1 MLRRQ
6 EAIWI
11 QSTFGFNNDE
21 QIMERTREKQFHV
34 EKTANTGLDKKFVRI
49 FQHDISNNLLSQSN
63 QTKI

>member
-6 EAIWI
+6 EAIRI

-34 EKTANTGLDKKFVRI
+34 EKTANTGLDKKFVWV
-49 FQHDISNNLLSQSN
+49 HHMEKPE
-63 QTKI
+63 QTS